1 MLESDPATNG
11 SAAAASR
18 ALSAVSR
25 AGGGAGVP
33 QLGVVIPTK
42 NSMPYLQR
50 HVEGLRLWLDLAHEV
65 VVVDSFSS
73 DGTVEYLRQHL
84 KHPQVTYTT
93 HPPGLYASWNH
104 GIAQVRSAY
113 VYIATAGD
121 LISHHGITE
130 LVRTAESLKC
140 DVVISKP
147 GFCDVSGHVA
157 PNIQWP
163 IDDVIAAIGLTE
175 ARRLDKLEA
184 VVCAA
189 AHAPG
194 NLVGSCASDIFR
206 TEVLRRF
213 PFPTHFGTAG
223 DGAWG
228 LMHAAEVSWAVVPE
242 KFSTFLCHPTNVSE
256 EENRSYR
263 DSSRMDEVLRFAT
276 EAWLKNGHITE
287 QELTRIHWGEMLE
300 TLAEY
305 LEVRSEYN
313 RRRRGS
319 FPWILQPGAWRAR
332 SRRGRLRSQ
341 LHELKHVALR
351 QVGAL
356 APETES
362 SVAK

>member
-1 MLESDPATNG
+1 
-11 SAAAASR
+11 
-18 ALSAVSR
+18 
-25 AGGGAGVP
+25 
-33 QLGVVIPTK
+33 
-42 NSMPYLQR
+42 MPYLQR
-50 HVEGLRLWLDLAHEV
+50 HVEGLRSWLELAQEV

-84 KHPQVTYTT
+84 KHPQVTYST

-121 LISHHGITE
+121 LISRHGITE

-147 GFCDVSGHVA
+147 GFHDMSGRAA

-163 IDDVIAAIGLTE
+163 IDDVIATIGLTE

-184 VVCAA
+184 LVCAA
-189 AHAPG
+189 AHASG

-206 TEVLRRF
+206 TEVLRCF
-213 PFPTHFGTAG
+213 PFPTNFGTAG

-228 LMHAAEVSWAVVPE
+228 LMHVAEVSWAVVPE
-242 KFSTFLCHPTNVSE
+242 KFSTFLCHPTHISE

-263 DSSRMDEVLRFAT
+263 NAPPMYAVLQFAT
-276 EAWLKNGHITE
+276 ESWLKNGNITE
-287 QELTRIHWGEMLE
+287 QELTRIHWSEMIE
-300 TLAEY
+300 TLAQY

-313 RRRRGS
+313 RLRRGS
-319 FPWILQPGAWRAR
+319 FPWILQPRAWRAR
-332 SRRGRLRSQ
+332 WQRERLRSR
-341 LHELKHVALR
+341 LHELKRAALR
-351 QVGAL
+351 QRGAL
-356 APETES
+356 ALVTES
-362 SVAK
+362 SMAK